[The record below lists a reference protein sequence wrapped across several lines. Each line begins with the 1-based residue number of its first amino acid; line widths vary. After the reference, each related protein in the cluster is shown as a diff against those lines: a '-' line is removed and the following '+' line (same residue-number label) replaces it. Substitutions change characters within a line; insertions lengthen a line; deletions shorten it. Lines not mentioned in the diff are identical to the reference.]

1 MKHYI
6 VSNPVMSQ
14 NAARRAKTLT
24 VFETPVTLADGSK
37 HGFLSP
43 RTAAYFAREI
53 GKAPADDIILID
65 LHNDE
70 REAFEAALSRS
81 PRARACILE
90 SKHAV
95 CNCIRAGF
103 TRVAL
108 LPVGVKAPKSAEDRA
123 LTCYTLPEIVKG
135 FCSTRYDYFEIR
147 IAQPSGIASRGG
159 AARAHYKDAE
169 IEAAFIEYRR
179 QNPSGTLWNACRW
192 LTKPGHALDRYKKDP
207 ARCLLRHVKSLAKR
221 SDGFFEDEKAWF
233 RFLLPDSKIK

>member
-24 VFETPVTLADGSK
+24 VFETPVRLADGSK

-43 RTAAYFAREI
+43 RSAAFFAREI
-53 GKAPADDIILID
+53 GKAPANNIILID

-70 REAFEAALSRS
+70 REAFQAALSRS

-103 TRVAL
+103 SRVAL
-108 LPVGVKAPKSAEDRA
+108 LPVGMEAPKSTEDRA
-123 LTCYTLPEIVKG
+123 RACYTMREVIEG
-135 FCSTRYDYFEIR
+135 FCSTRYDHFVAR

-159 AARAHYKDAE
+159 AARAHYTDAE
-169 IEAAFIEYRR
+169 IEEAFIEYRKL
-179 QNPSGTLWNACRW
+179 NPRGTLWSACHW
-192 LTKPGHALDRYKKDP
+192 LTKPGHALERYKKDP
-207 ARCLLRHVKSLAKR
+207 ARCLLRHVKTLVAR
-221 SDGFFEDEKAWF
+221 STGYFPDEKAWF
-233 RFLLPDSKIK
+233 CYLLPDSKKN

>member
-14 NAARRAKTLT
+14 TSARRAKTLT

-43 RTAAYFAREI
+43 RSAAFFAREI
-53 GKAPADDIILID
+53 GKAPANSIILID

-70 REAFEAALSRS
+70 REAFVAALSRS
-81 PRARACILE
+81 PRARACLME
-90 SKHAV
+90 SLHAV
-95 CNCIRAGF
+95 SNCIRAGF
-103 TRVAL
+103 ARVTL
-108 LPVGVKAPKSAEDRA
+108 LPVGMEAPKSAEDKA
-123 LTCYTLPEIVKG
+123 LACYTMREILKG

-159 AARAHYKDAE
+159 AARAHYKDGE
-169 IEAAFIEYRR
+169 IEAAFIEYRER
-179 QNPSGTLWNACRW
+179 NPEGTLWNACLW
-192 LTKPGHALDRYKKDP
+192 LTKPGHALDKYKKDP
-207 ARCLLRHVKSLAKR
+207 ARCLLRQVKALVKR
-221 SDGFFEDEKAWF
+221 CTGYFPDEQTWF